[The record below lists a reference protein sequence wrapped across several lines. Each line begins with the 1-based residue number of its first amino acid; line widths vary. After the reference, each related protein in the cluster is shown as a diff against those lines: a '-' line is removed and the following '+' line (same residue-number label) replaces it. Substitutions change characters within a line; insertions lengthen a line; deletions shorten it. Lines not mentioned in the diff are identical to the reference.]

1 MTADRPRNLA
11 ASVRQRL
18 MNKAREQKEPFDL
31 VLIRFALE
39 RLLYRISISSHSGR
53 FVLKGAM
60 LFQIWS
66 GEVHRPTRD
75 LDLLGTGAPA
85 PADFEQLFREVCVQ
99 EVEDDGLVF
108 QPETVS
114 AERMK
119 EDEQYE
125 GIRLKLQALLASARI
140 PIQVDIGFGDAV
152 TPGVDHISYPVILD
166 FPSPMLRTYPRE
178 TVVAEKFQAMVMLGI
193 ANSRMKDF
201 FDIWSLARTYEFSG
215 ATLSAAIKATFE
227 RRQTPLPETPPL
239 AFTPEFSQDRHKV
252 TQWNA
257 FLRKSKLVAEELSLV
272 EVVAVLSDFLMP
284 PTHAILS
291 NSAFSGAWSAG
302 GGWYPETTE
311 KR

>member
-39 RLLYRISISSHSGR
+39 RLLYRISVSSHSHR

-85 PADFEQLFREVCVQ
+85 PEDFEQVFRDVCDQ

-108 QPETVS
+108 QADTIS
-114 AERMK
+114 ADRMK
-119 EDEQYE
+119 EDEQYQ
-125 GIRLKLQALLASARI
+125 GIRLKLQAVLASARI
-140 PIQVDIGFGDAV
+140 PIQIDIGFGDAV
-152 TPGVDHISYPVILD
+152 TPGVDEISYPVILE
-166 FPSPMLRTYPRE
+166 FPSPRLQTYPRE

-201 FDIWSLARTYEFSG
+201 FDIWSLSRTFEFSG
-215 ATLSAAIKATFE
+215 PTLCAAIRATFE
-227 RRQTPLPETPPL
+227 RRQTPLPVTPPL
-239 AFTPEFSQDRHKV
+239 ALTPEFYLDRHKM

-257 FLRKSKLVAEELSLV
+257 FLRKGKLVSEGLSLQ
-272 EVVAVLSDFLMP
+272 AVGDILSAFLMP
-284 PTHAILS
+284 PAQAAAS
-291 NSAFSGAWSAG
+291 DSAFTVQWAPNL
-302 GGWYPETTE
+302 GWHPGTAE

>member
-1 MTADRPRNLA
+1 MSGDRVRNIA

-18 MNKAREQKEPFDL
+18 MNKARKQKEPFDL

-39 RLLYRISISSHSGR
+39 RLLYRISQSPHSSR

-75 LDLLGTGAPA
+75 LDLLGTGAPS
-85 PADFEQLFREVCVQ
+85 PEDFEQLFREVCVQ
-99 EVEDDGLVF
+99 QVEDDGLVF
-108 QPETVS
+108 QAETVS

-125 GIRLKLQALLASARI
+125 GIRLKLTAVLASARI

-152 TPGVDHISYPVILD
+152 TPGVDEISYPVILD
-166 FPSPMLRTYPRE
+166 FPSPILNTYPRE

-201 FDIWSLARTYEFSG
+201 FDIWRLARTYEFSG
-215 ATLSAAIKATFE
+215 LTLTAALQATFK
-227 RRQTPLPETPPL
+227 RRQTPLPAQPPL
-239 AFTPEFSQDRHKV
+239 AFTTEFSQDRQKM
-252 TQWNA
+252 TQWSA
-257 FLRKSKLVAEELSLV
+257 FLRKGRLLVDGMSLL
-272 EVVAVLSDFLMP
+272 EVAATLSDFLMP
-284 PTHAILS
+284 PTNAVLS
-291 NSAFSGAWSAG
+291 ATTFDRVWEGGAWA
-302 GGWYPETTE
+302 PATPR